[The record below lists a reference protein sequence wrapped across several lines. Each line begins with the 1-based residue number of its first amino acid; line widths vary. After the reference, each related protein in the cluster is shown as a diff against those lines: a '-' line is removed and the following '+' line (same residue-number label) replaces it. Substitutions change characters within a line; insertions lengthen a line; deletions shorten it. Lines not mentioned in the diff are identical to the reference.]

1 MKIVAK
7 LFLACVIVAAVGL
20 FATGIERIV
29 WMFSGSG
36 LFAEVPREL
45 YRPIADIECDR
56 PFIEVKRDG
65 DGTLRYRCGSYWLLA
80 HGGPSAGL
88 TAAWPTI
95 SRRLGH

>member
-1 MKIVAK
+1 MKTFAK
-7 LFLACVIVAAVGL
+7 LLLGCVIVAAVGL

-36 LFAEVPREL
+36 LFAEVPLDL
-45 YRPIADIECDR
+45 YRPIADIRCDR

-80 HGGPSAGL
+80 HGGPSPGL
-88 TAAWPTI
+88 TAAWPEI
-95 SRRLGH
+95 QGRLAH